1 MNEQE
6 MIERYI
12 YEVTRRIPQENREE
26 IHLEL
31 QTLIED
37 MRTEENITIEE
48 VLQKL
53 GNPAELA
60 KSFRDDNN
68 YLIGPEYYDNYIWVI
83 KIALIGI
90 GISAVVSAIAQGIAG
105 TEGIMDAVNW
115 ANFLANFLTNFFAE
129 LFSTAITGAFSMI
142 GIVTIIF
149 AVLEYQKVK
158 VSIKP
163 ETNWTVGE
171 LNKNTASVKTWTPNS
186 LPPVPD
192 KRAVISRGDSVFSI
206 IVITVLAALL
216 LFAPQLFGAFRY
228 DGSTVKSFAC
238 IFNLNEWNRIAPIFV
253 FCLFVGMIDEII
265 RLVTGYYCK
274 PVMYSSIIC
283 NAIQIIGSIILLK
296 FTPLWNPDFVTQL
309 QTLAGVKK
317 LSDGDLLNYWGT
329 GVFDNILLAFI
340 CIISC
345 IEIGITIYKTA
356 KYS

>member
-1 MNEQE
+1 MNENE

-12 YEVTRRIPQENREE
+12 YEVTRRVPPKTREE
-26 IHLEL
+26 IRLEL
-31 QTLIED
+31 QTLIDD
-37 MRTEENITIEE
+37 MRTEENITTEE

-53 GNPAELA
+53 GAPSELA
-60 KSFRDDNN
+60 KCFRDDNN
-68 YLIGPEYYDNYIWVI
+68 YLIGPEYYDNYMWVI

-90 GISAVVSAIAQGIAG
+90 GISAVVSAIAQGITG
-105 TEGIMDAVNW
+105 MEGMTGIADW
-115 ANFLANFLTNFFAE
+115 TRFFANFVAE
-129 LFSTAITGAFSMI
+129 LFSTAINGACSII

-163 ETNWTVGE
+163 ETNWTINE
-171 LNKNTASVKTWTPNS
+171 LSKNTAPVKTWTPNS

-192 KRAVISRGDSVFSI
+192 KRAVISRGESVFSI
-206 IVITVLAALL
+206 IMITVLAALF
-216 LFAPQLFGAFRY
+216 LFAPQMLGAFHY
-228 DGSTVKSFAC
+228 DDGAVQSFAC

-253 FCLFVGMIDEII
+253 FCLFVGLIDEII

-283 NAIQIIGSIILLK
+283 NIIQIAGAIILLK
-296 FTPLWNPDFVTQL
+296 FTPLWNPDFVTQM

-329 GVFDNILLAFI
+329 GILDNYLLAFI
-340 CIISC
+340 CILSC
-345 IEIGITIYKTA
+345 IEIGISVYKTVR
-356 KYS
+356 YS